1 MSESNAE
8 EVVDWFGKWLVN
20 GKTRELIEESEAWIA
35 RQKEMNDMPV
45 PPTEIEILQQ
55 ENLLLK
61 AQSQANADRADF
73 QEEVITEIIMTIMP

>member
-35 RQKEMNDMPV
+35 RQKELNDMPV

-61 AQSQANADRADF
+61 AQAQANADRADF
-73 QEEVITEIIMTIMP
+73 QEELIVEMAMIVYP

>member
-8 EVVDWFGKWLVN
+8 EVVDWFGKWFVN